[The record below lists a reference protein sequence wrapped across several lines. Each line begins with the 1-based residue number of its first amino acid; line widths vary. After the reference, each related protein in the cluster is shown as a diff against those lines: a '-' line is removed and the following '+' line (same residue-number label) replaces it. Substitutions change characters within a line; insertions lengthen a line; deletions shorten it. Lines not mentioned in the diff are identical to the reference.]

1 MFEYDIHAQRAAE
14 ELDKY
19 NFTDLLRYCYENGYR
34 NPWDIADVMIAEHNE
49 LGVEDGA
56 IDWLSIDELIEYLSE
71 RYNVAFEEVITY
83 RMWYKE

>member
-1 MFEYDIHAQRAAE
+1 MFEYDFISKHAAD

-19 NFTDLLRYCYENGYR
+19 DFTEILNYCYYNGLV
-34 NPWDIADVMIAEHNE
+34 NPWEIVDIIIEEHNE
-49 LGVEDGA
+49 LGTEDGPFEN
-56 IDWLSIDELIEYLSE
+56 LSLDEVIEYLSE